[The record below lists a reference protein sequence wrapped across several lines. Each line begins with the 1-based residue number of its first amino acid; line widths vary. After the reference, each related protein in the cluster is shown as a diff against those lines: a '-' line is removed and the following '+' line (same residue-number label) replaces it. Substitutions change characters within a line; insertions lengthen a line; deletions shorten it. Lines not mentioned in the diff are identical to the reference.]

1 MSYSDILKHMYQ
13 DYPTDAPVDLLRHPG
28 WSTDFK
34 TKANASLTWNKGDWS
49 ATVYA
54 NRYGSTPNYRATQDD
69 SYTKKGDG
77 KLPAWTLYNASVTY
91 NPIKSLG
98 LSVLVNNVFN
108 KMPPTD
114 HTYPG
119 TTGTPYNIFNYNV
132 YGRAIY
138 LEANYK
144 FGQK

>member
-1 MSYSDILKHMYQ
+1 
-13 DYPTDAPVDLLRHPG
+13 
-28 WSTDFK
+28 
-34 TKANASLTWNKGDWS
+34 
-49 ATVYA
+49 
-54 NRYGSTPNYRATQDD
+54 
-69 SYTKKGDG
+69 
-77 KLPAWTLYNASVTY
+77 
-91 NPIKSLG
+91 
-98 LSVLVNNVFN
+98 VNNVFN